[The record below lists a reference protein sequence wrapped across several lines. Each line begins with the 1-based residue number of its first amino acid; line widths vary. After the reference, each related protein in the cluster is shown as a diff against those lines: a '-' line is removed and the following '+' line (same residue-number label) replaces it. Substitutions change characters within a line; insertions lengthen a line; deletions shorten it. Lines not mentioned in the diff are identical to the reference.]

1 MNRKRIGEHAESLA
15 CGYLK
20 RRGLRLLSR
29 NFRCRRGEIDLIMRD
44 GDSLVFV
51 EVRYRKLTHFG
62 HPTETVSRIKQTR
75 IIHCARYYMHIH
87 HSWNEPARFDV
98 ISIEGK
104 VNDMKIEWL
113 SDAFQADSD

>member
-1 MNRKRIGEHAESLA
+1 MNRKRIGNHAESLA
-15 CGYLK
+15 CRYL
-20 RRGLRLLSR
+20 RRHGLRLLKR
-29 NFRCRRGEIDLIMRD
+29 NFRCQRGEIDLIMQD

-87 HSWNEPARFDV
+87 QSWNEPVRFDV
-98 ISIEGK
+98 ISIEGQAEA
-104 VNDMKIEWL
+104 MKIEWL
-113 SDAFQADSD
+113 TDAFQPDN